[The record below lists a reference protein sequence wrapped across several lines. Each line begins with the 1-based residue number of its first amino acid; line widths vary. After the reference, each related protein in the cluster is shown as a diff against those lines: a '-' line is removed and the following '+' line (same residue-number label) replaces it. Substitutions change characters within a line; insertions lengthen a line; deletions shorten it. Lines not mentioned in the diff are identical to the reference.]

1 MLCVKT
7 TQNICVIEKLAYLC
21 VKITQMNKGTYT
33 YEYPRPAVTTDCVI
47 FGFDADGLS
56 VLLIERGIEPFKGC
70 WAFPGGFMQMD
81 EDADTCARRELEEE
95 TGLKA
100 DYVEQFG
107 TFSDVN
113 RDPRGRTVTIA
124 HYALVKKSEVKGA
137 DDAAQAKW
145 FPIGNIP
152 PLAFDHD
159 RILRVALKALKEKI
173 HFEPVGF
180 ELLPQVFTMPQLQDL
195 YESILEVK
203 FDRRNFASK
212 MLKLGI
218 LSEVNDGTVR
228 KGTRN
233 PIKYCF
239 NKETYLQM
247 KSKGFRLEF

>member
-1 MLCVKT
+1 MS
-7 TQNICVIEKLAYLC
+7 
-21 VKITQMNKGTYT
+21 KGTYT
-33 YEYPRPAVTTDCVI
+33 YEYPRPSVTTDCVI
-47 FGFDADGLS
+47 FGFDSEGLS
-56 VLLIERGIEPFKGC
+56 VLLIERGIEPYKGC

-81 EDADTCARRELEEE
+81 EDAESCARRELEEE
-95 TGLKA
+95 TGLSGVH
-100 DYVEQFG
+100 VEQFG

-124 HYALVKKSEVKGA
+124 HYALVKKAEVRGA
-137 DDAAQAKW
+137 DDAAQARW
-145 FPIGNIP
+145 FPIGNVPP

-159 RILRVALKALKEKI
+159 RILRVALKALREKI

-180 ELLPQVFTMPQLQDL
+180 ELLPEVFTMPQLQDL

-218 LSEVNDGTVR
+218 LTEIEDGTIR
-228 KGTRN
+228 KGPRN
-233 PIKYCF
+233 PIKYAF
-239 NKETYLQM
+239 NQERYAQM